1 MTQVVPLAKLKDA
14 LRHSR
19 FEPAFQPLVDLANGS
34 VVGFEVLA
42 RWVDPAMPAIGPV
55 DFIPAAERYGLIG
68 PLTRQIL
75 RKGCTQALQ
84 FPGEPILAFNLSPL
98 QFRDPDLFDFV
109 MAVIE
114 PTGFPLQRV
123 HIEMTESALIG
134 DDGVAL
140 ATVERFKS
148 VGIGV
153 ALDDF
158 GTGFASLTRLHAFP
172 FETIKIDASFV
183 QTMETDPGSRKI
195 VASVIGLGQSLGM
208 TVVAEG
214 VETEQQATILRRLG
228 CDIAQG
234 WLFGKPA
241 PASEI
246 ARSLVPRAGAMPR
259 KSTCVSP
266 LQRFHQLEALYKDAP
281 IALGFADLDLRYVSV
296 NDRLAQILGRPAADL
311 VGRSLTEQ
319 LAARHE
325 LAITRL
331 IQRIIEKRS
340 IKSREYSNGTTGRS
354 YHISCQ
360 CVCDDV
366 GDVIGLSITAIDI
379 TQRKAAQVALKAD
392 EEHFRRA
399 VELSPNVAWAAKPS
413 GEVDYMSPALGVG
426 EASAMADRIAD
437 WYARMHEQDRVRVRQ
452 EWLAWLPSQQPFS
465 TEFRIKWNDGEWRW
479 VSSRAKPFFN
489 SRGQLE
495 RWYGVISDIS
505 DQKVLEAEV
514 ARVASLPQENAR
526 AAQILKLF
534 R

>member
-1 MTQVVPLAKLKDA
+1 
-14 LRHSR
+14 
-19 FEPAFQPLVDLANGS
+19 VDLSNGA

-42 RWVDPAMPAIGPV
+42 RWVDPALPAIGPV
-55 DFIPAAERYGLIG
+55 HFIPAAERYGLIG
-68 PLTRQIL
+68 PLTRQII
-75 RKGCTQALQ
+75 RKGCTEALQ
-84 FPGEPILAFNLSPL
+84 FPGEPILAFNLSPI

-109 MAVIE
+109 ISIIE
-114 PTGFPLQRV
+114 PTGFPLRRI
-123 HIEMTESALIG
+123 HIEMTESVLIG

-140 ATVERFKS
+140 TTVQRFKS

-172 FETIKIDASFV
+172 FETLKIDASFV
-183 QTMETDPGSRKI
+183 QTMENDPGSRKI

-208 TVVAEG
+208 TTVAEG

-241 PASEI
+241 AALDI
-246 ARSLVPRAGAMPR
+246 VRSLPSPTGGIPR
-259 KSTCVSP
+259 KSTRVSP

-281 IALGFADLDLRYVSV
+281 IALGFADLDLSYVSV
-296 NDRLAQILGRPAADL
+296 NDRLAQILGRPAADI
-311 VGRSLTEQ
+311 VGHAVTEK
-319 LAARHE
+319 LPARHK
-325 LAITRL
+325 AAMTRL
-331 IQRIIEKRS
+331 LQRIIDGRS
-340 IKSREYSNGTTGRS
+340 IKSREFSDGAMARS
-354 YHISCQ
+354 YLISCQ

-366 GDVIGLSITAIDI
+366 GEAIGLSIAAIDI

-392 EEHFRRA
+392 EEHFRRS

-479 VSSRAKPFFN
+479 VLSRAKPFFN

-505 DQKVLEAEV
+505 DQKTLAATVDRMAGLT
-514 ARVASLPQENAR
+514 QENVQAE
-526 AAQILKLF
+526 ILKLF

>member
-1 MTQVVPLAKLKDA
+1 MAKLKDA
-14 LRHSR
+14 LRQSR
-19 FEPAFQPLVDLANGS
+19 FEPAFQPLVDLSSGA

-42 RWVDPAMPAIGPV
+42 RWVDPMVPGIGPAH
-55 DFIPAAERYGLIG
+55 FIPAAEQHGLIG

-75 RKGCTQALQ
+75 SKGCTEALQ
-84 FPGEPILAFNLSPL
+84 FPGKPILAFNLSPI

-109 MAVIE
+109 IAIIE
-114 PTGFPLQRV
+114 PTGFPMQRV

-140 ATVERFKS
+140 TTVQRFKS

-172 FETIKIDASFV
+172 FETLKIDASFV
-183 QTMETDPGSRKI
+183 RAMETDSGSRKI

-208 TVVAEG
+208 TIVAEG
-214 VETEQQATILRRLG
+214 VETERQATILRRLG

-241 PASEI
+241 PAQEI
-246 ARSLVPRAGAMPR
+246 VKSFPFSSGGMP
-259 KSTCVSP
+259 KKLTGVSP

-281 IALGFADLDLRYVSV
+281 IALGFAGLDLRYVSV
-296 NDRLAQILGRPAADL
+296 NDRLTQILGLPAAEI
-311 VGRSLTEQ
+311 VGHSITER
-319 LAARHE
+319 LPARHKIA
-325 LAITRL
+325 LTRL
-331 IQRIIEKRS
+331 LQRIIDGQTIRS
-340 IKSREYSNGTTGRS
+340 HEFSDRASHHS
-354 YHISCQ
+354 YLVSCQ
-360 CVCDDV
+360 HVCDDV
-366 GDVIGLSITAIDI
+366 GDTIGLSITAIDI
-379 TQRKAAQVALKAD
+379 TQRKAAEVALKAD
-392 EEHFRRA
+392 EEHFRRS

-413 GEVDYMSPALGVG
+413 GEVDYMSPALGLG
-426 EASAMADRIAD
+426 EATTMADRISD
-437 WYARMHEQDRVRVRQ
+437 WYGRMHEQDMARVRQ
-452 EWLAWLPSQQPFS
+452 EWLAWLPTQQPFS

-479 VSSRAKPFFN
+479 VLSRANPFFN

-505 DQKVLEAEV
+505 DQKFLEAKV
-514 ARVASLPQENAR
+514 VGMASLTQDVAGAEV
-526 AAQILKLF
+526 LKLF